1 LCRAGN
7 VHTLT
12 ALAIQGAGTENLLNS
27 YMQASLIEPSRQWWR
42 AGPKLLW
49 ASYMLL
55 TSFYCLL
62 AFFPYTYYALIKS
75 PAYAWMPWFAHQH
88 ARLYWLALFGLA
100 AAYYKDKKWMLYA
113 ALFFSPLTIAGIFIT
128 GHPFLPD
135 LHSDTMAYAWSVTAL
150 AAILVLAVIDV
161 STHRFEH
168 RGERQVSMAYIPA
181 VLSVVTVAILSVLGQ
196 WITDRREAYPS
207 VIHSHEI
214 PLGLWS
220 IVTHVVVALIAVSM
234 LNLLFAAAAKTPWP
248 RLVRCSVI
256 GLAAFC
262 GGVYALANFLNSALG
277 FHGRLAWIY
286 SIVLVA
292 SLLFLGLALT
302 FDLQASVRLPLRE
315 AGKMRTVKAA
325 LILALMGLAAMS
337 LILPSTVGHW
347 DWNGV
352 FQLIF
357 TLVLW
362 FSMTAGFYLFGR
374 PRMPYSWTAII
385 AVLVITGAA
394 YKTLQLTN
402 IQWGKSLG
410 ATDDDISRSLE
421 RYASRDV
428 SFRLAHHLL
437 GNASPEEPCEDF
449 CRILRSY
456 TNIRDAQT
464 SQQIQFVDHLT
475 PAQGKQPNIIMIV
488 VDSMRPDY
496 LGAYNSKVNFTPN
509 IDSLAA
515 DSVVFRN
522 TYSQYAGTYLSEP
535 AIWSGA
541 MILHAHYLRPFE
553 NVNGLEKLV
562 NADGYNKIVSYDNVV
577 REILSP
583 RDELTK
589 LDTEAPTWR
598 ALDFCSTV
606 PQLTANLDAHPGDH
620 RPLFFYAQPQNVHMF
635 ATNNEPSVKTLNWSS
650 PGFNPRIALEVH
662 QTDQCIGNL
671 LSYLKSHGLY
681 DNSIIILTSD
691 HGDATGEL
699 GRRAHSYL
707 IYPEVMHVPLI
718 VHLPKS
724 MRDKITYNVDRIS
737 TLTDITPSLYYLLGH
752 RPVKQDPMLGQP
764 LFADTQKELASYQ
777 RSEVFLA
784 SDEVAVYGLLDRNG
798 RYLYATYDS
807 PARSFLFD
815 LANDPNAEHNILT
828 GAQKKQ
834 YDERIIDYLKMIGDF
849 YGYKPGVGNLLAS
862 GK

>member
-1 LCRAGN
+1 
-7 VHTLT
+7 
-12 ALAIQGAGTENLLNS
+12 
-27 YMQASLIEPSRQWWR
+27 MEPSREWWR
-42 AGPKLLW
+42 GGLKLLW
-49 ASYMLL
+49 AAYMLL
-55 TSFYCLL
+55 TSMYCLL

-88 ARLYWLALFGLA
+88 AHLYWLALFGLA
-100 AAYYKDKKWMLYA
+100 AAYYKNNKKWLLYA
-113 ALFFSPLTIAGIFIT
+113 GLVFVPLTVAGIFIT
-128 GHPFLPD
+128 ARPFLPD
-135 LHSDTMAYAWSVTAL
+135 LRSNASAYVWSVAAL
-150 AAILVLAVIDV
+150 AAILLPAMIDV
-161 STHRFEH
+161 ATHRFEE
-168 RGERQVSMAYIPA
+168 RGEPVVSLTYMPA
-181 VLSVVTVAILSVLGQ
+181 VLSVITVAILSVLGQ
-196 WITDRREAYPS
+196 WIMDRGEAYPS

-214 PLGLWS
+214 PLGIWS
-220 IVTHVVVALIAVSM
+220 IVTHVAVALAAVSM
-234 LNLLFAAAAKTPWP
+234 LNLLFAAAAKTAWP
-248 RLVRCSVI
+248 RLVRGSVI

-262 GGVYALANFLNSALG
+262 AGVYALENFLNSALG
-277 FHGRLAWIY
+277 FHGGLALLY
-286 SIVLVA
+286 SVLLVA
-292 SLLFLGLALT
+292 SLFFLGLALA
-302 FDLQASVRLPLRE
+302 FDLKGTRLPLRE
-315 AGKMRTVKAA
+315 QGNKRAVKVG
-325 LILALMGLAAMS
+325 LILALLGLGALS
-337 LILPSTVGHW
+337 LILPSTVGQW

-362 FSMTAGFYLFGR
+362 SSVTSCFYFFAHAR
-374 PRMPYSWTAII
+374 KPYSWTAIV
-385 AVLVITGAA
+385 AVLVITGAT
-394 YKTLQLTN
+394 YKTLQLAD
-402 IQWGKSLG
+402 IYWGKSLG

-421 RYASRDV
+421 KYASLDV
-428 SFRLAHHLL
+428 SFRFAHHLL
-437 GNASPEEPCEDF
+437 GNGLPEEPCGDF

-464 SQQIQFVDHLT
+464 SRQIQFVDHLT

-509 IDSLAA
+509 MDALAA

-535 AIWSGA
+535 AIWAGA
-541 MILHAHYLRPFE
+541 MVLHAHYLRPFE

-589 LDTEAPTWR
+589 LDTETPTWR

-606 PQLTANLDAHPGDH
+606 PELTANLDAHPDRS

-635 ATNNEPSVKTLNWSS
+635 ATNQEPTVKTSNWSS
-650 PGFNPRIALEVH
+650 PGFNPRIALAVH
-662 QTDQCIGNL
+662 QTDQCVGDL

-681 DNSIIILTSD
+681 DDSIIVLTSD

-724 MRDKITYNVDRIS
+724 MRGKVTYNPDRIS

-752 RPVKQDPMLGQP
+752 GPIKQDPMLGQP
-764 LFADTQKELASYQ
+764 LFADTKEELDRYQ
-777 RSEVFLA
+777 RDELFLA
-784 SDEVAVYGLLDRNG
+784 SDMTAIYGILDKG
-798 RYLYATYDS
+798 RYMYVTYAS
-807 PARSFLFD
+807 PSRSYLFD
-815 LANDPNAEHNILT
+815 LAKDPNAEHNILT
-828 GAQKKQ
+828 EELKRHYDQRVIDNLKQ
-834 YDERIIDYLKMIGDF
+834 IGDF
-849 YGYKPGVGNLLAS
+849 YGYKIGINSLLAA
-862 GK
+862 KR

>member
-1 LCRAGN
+1 
-7 VHTLT
+7 
-12 ALAIQGAGTENLLNS
+12 
-27 YMQASLIEPSRQWWR
+27 MQTSLIELSRQWWC
-42 AGPKLLW
+42 AGLKLMW
-49 ASYMLL
+49 ATYMLL

-100 AAYYKDKKWMLYA
+100 CAYYKDKKWMLYA
-113 ALFFSPLTIAGIFIT
+113 ALVFAPLTVVGIFIT
-128 GHPFLPD
+128 ARPFLPD
-135 LHSDTMAYAWSVTAL
+135 LHSNTTAYTWSVAAL

-161 STHRFEH
+161 STHRFEQPG
-168 RGERQVSMAYIPA
+168 RRQVSMAYIPA

-196 WITDRREAYPS
+196 WIMDRGEAYPS

-220 IVTHVVVALIAVSM
+220 IVTHVVVALVVVSG
-234 LNLLFAAAAKTPWP
+234 LNLLFAAAAKTARP
-248 RLVRCSVI
+248 RLVRGSVI
-256 GLAAFC
+256 GLVVFFV
-262 GGVYALANFLNSALG
+262 GVYALANFLNSALG
-277 FHGRLAWIY
+277 FHGWFAWIY
-286 SIVLVA
+286 SILLVA

-302 FDLQASVRLPLRE
+302 FHLQGTIQFPIHEERNKP
-315 AGKMRTVKAA
+315 TVKA
-325 LILALMGLAAMS
+325 GLLLVLLCLGAMS
-337 LILPSTVGHW
+337 LILPSTVGQW

-352 FQLIF
+352 FQLVF

-362 FSMTAGFYLFGR
+362 FAMTGCFYFFSR
-374 PRMPYSWTAII
+374 PRTPYTWTAIV
-385 AVLVITGAA
+385 AVLIVTGAT
-394 YKTLQLTN
+394 YKTLQLTD
-402 IQWGKSLG
+402 IYWGKSLG

-421 RYASRDV
+421 RYASLDV
-428 SFRLAHHLL
+428 SFQLAHHLL

-464 SQQIQFVDHLT
+464 SRQIQFVDHLI

-515 DSVVFRN
+515 DSVVFRK

-583 RDELTK
+583 RDDLTK
-589 LDTEAPTWR
+589 LDTETPSWR

-606 PQLTANLDAHPGDH
+606 PQLIANLDAHPDDH

-635 ATNNEPSVKTLNWSS
+635 ATNTEPSVKTSNWSS

-707 IYPEVMHVPLI
+707 IYPEVMRVPLI

-724 MRDKITYNVDRIS
+724 MRGKLTYNVDRIS
-737 TLTDITPSLYYLLGH
+737 TLTDITPSLYYLMGH
-752 RPVKQDPMLGQP
+752 RPIKQDPVLGQP
-764 LFADTQKELASYQ
+764 LFAATQKELASYQ
-777 RSEVFLA
+777 RNEVFLA
-784 SDEVAVYGLLDRNG
+784 SDEVAVYGLLAENG

-828 GAQKKQ
+828 AAEKKQ

-862 GK
+862 GR

>member
-1 LCRAGN
+1 
-7 VHTLT
+7 
-12 ALAIQGAGTENLLNS
+12 
-27 YMQASLIEPSRQWWR
+27 
-42 AGPKLLW
+42 
-49 ASYMLL
+49 MLL
-55 TSFYCLL
+55 TSMYCLL

-88 ARLYWLALFGLA
+88 AHLYWLVLFGLA
-100 AAYYKDKKWMLYA
+100 AAYYKNNKKWLLYA
-113 ALFFSPLTIAGIFIT
+113 GLVFVPLTVAGIFIT
-128 GHPFLPD
+128 ARPFLPD
-135 LHSDTMAYAWSVTAL
+135 LRSNAAAYVWSVAAL
-150 AAILVLAVIDV
+150 AAILLPAMIDV
-161 STHRFEH
+161 ATHRFEE
-168 RGERQVSMAYIPA
+168 RGEPVVSLTYMPA
-181 VLSVVTVAILSVLGQ
+181 VLSVITVAILSVLGQ
-196 WITDRREAYPS
+196 WIMDRGEAYPS

-214 PLGLWS
+214 PLGIWS
-220 IVTHVVVALIAVSM
+220 IVTHVAVALAAVSM
-234 LNLLFAAAAKTPWP
+234 LNLLFAAAAKTAWP
-248 RLVRCSVI
+248 RLVRGSVI

-262 GGVYALANFLNSALG
+262 AGVYALENFLNSALG
-277 FHGRLAWIY
+277 FHGGLALLY
-286 SIVLVA
+286 SVLLVA
-292 SLLFLGLALT
+292 SLFFLGLALA
-302 FDLQASVRLPLRE
+302 FDLKGTRLPLSEQGNKR
-315 AGKMRTVKAA
+315 AVKVG
-325 LILALMGLAAMS
+325 LILALLGLGALS
-337 LILPSTVGHW
+337 LILPSTVGQW

-362 FSMTAGFYLFGR
+362 SSMTSCFYFFAPAR
-374 PRMPYSWTAII
+374 KPYSWTAIV
-385 AVLVITGAA
+385 AVLVITGAT
-394 YKTLQLTN
+394 YKTLQLAD
-402 IQWGKSLG
+402 IYWGKSLG

-421 RYASRDV
+421 KYASLDV
-428 SFRLAHHLL
+428 SFRFAHHLL
-437 GNASPEEPCEDF
+437 GNGLPEEPCGDF

-464 SQQIQFVDHLT
+464 SRQIQFVDHLT

-509 IDSLAA
+509 MDALAA

-535 AIWSGA
+535 AIWAGA
-541 MILHAHYLRPFE
+541 MVLHAHYLRPFE

-589 LDTEAPTWR
+589 LDTETPTWR

-606 PQLTANLDAHPGDH
+606 PELTANLDAHPDRS

-635 ATNNEPSVKTLNWSS
+635 ATNQEPTVKTSNWSS
-650 PGFNPRIALEVH
+650 PGFNPRIALAVH
-662 QTDQCIGNL
+662 QTDQCVGDL
-671 LSYLKSHGLY
+671 LTYLKSHGLY
-681 DNSIIILTSD
+681 DDSIIVLTSD

-724 MRDKITYNVDRIS
+724 MRGKVTYNPDRIS

-752 RPVKQDPMLGQP
+752 GPIKQDPMLGQP
-764 LFADTQKELASYQ
+764 LFAETKEELDRYQ
-777 RSEVFLA
+777 RDELFLA
-784 SDEVAVYGLLDRNG
+784 SDMTAIYGILDKG
-798 RYLYATYDS
+798 RFMYVTYAS
-807 PARSFLFD
+807 PSRSYLFD
-815 LANDPNAEHNILT
+815 LAKDPNAEHNILT
-828 GAQKKQ
+828 EELKRHYDQRVIDNLKQ
-834 YDERIIDYLKMIGDF
+834 IGDF
-849 YGYKPGVGNLLAS
+849 YGYKIGINSLLAA
-862 GK
+862 KR

>member
-1 LCRAGN
+1 M
-7 VHTLT
+7 
-12 ALAIQGAGTENLLNS
+12 ALAIQGEGIENLLKS
-27 YMQASLIEPSRQWWR
+27 YMLTSLNEPSKQWWR
-42 AGPKLLW
+42 AGLKLLW
-49 ASYMLL
+49 ATYMLL

-100 AAYYKDKKWMLYA
+100 AAYYKDKKWMLYV
-113 ALFFSPLTIAGIFIT
+113 ALIFAPLTVAGIFIT
-128 GHPFLPD
+128 ARPFLPD
-135 LHSDTMAYAWSVTAL
+135 LRSDMSAYAWSVAAL
-150 AAILVLAVIDV
+150 AAILVVAVIDV
-161 STHRFEH
+161 VAHRFEQ
-168 RGERQVSMAYIPA
+168 RGEPQVSLTYMPA
-181 VLSVVTVAILSVLGQ
+181 VLSVITVAILSVMGQ
-196 WITDRREAYPS
+196 WIMDRGEAYPS
-207 VIHSHEI
+207 VIHAHEI

-220 IVTHVVVALIAVSM
+220 IVTHVVVALVAVSG
-234 LNLLFAAAAKTPWP
+234 LNLLFAAAAKTTRP
-248 RLVRCSVI
+248 RLVRNSVI
-256 GLAAFC
+256 GLAVFC
-262 GGVYALANFLNSALG
+262 AGVYSLANFLNSALG
-277 FHGRLAWIY
+277 FHGWLAWIY
-286 SIVLVA
+286 SILLVA
-292 SLLFLGLALT
+292 SLLSLGLALA
-302 FDLQASVRLPLRE
+302 FHLPGSVRIPLRE
-315 AGKMRTVKAA
+315 KGDKRAVKAV
-325 LILALMGLAAMS
+325 LVLALMGLGALS
-337 LILPSTVGHW
+337 LILPSTVGQW

-362 FSMTAGFYLFGR
+362 FAMTGCFYLFGR
-374 PRMPYSWTAII
+374 PRMPYSWTAIV
-385 AVLVITGAA
+385 AVLVITGAT
-394 YKTLQLTN
+394 YKTLQLAD
-402 IQWGKSLG
+402 IYWGKSLG

-421 RYASRDV
+421 KYAGLDV
-428 SFRLAHHLL
+428 SFRFAHHLL
-437 GNASPEEPCEDF
+437 GNALPEQPCEDF

-464 SQQIQFVDHLT
+464 GRQIQFVDHLT
-475 PAQGKQPNIIMIV
+475 PAQGKRPNIIMVV

-496 LGAYNSKVNFTPN
+496 LGPYNSKVNFTPN
-509 IDSLAA
+509 IDALAA

-535 AIWSGA
+535 AIWAGA

-562 NADGYNKIVSYDNVV
+562 NADGYHEIISYDNVV

-583 RDELTK
+583 KDELTK
-589 LDTEAPTWR
+589 LDTETPTWR

-606 PQLTANLDAHPGDH
+606 PQLTANLDAHPDPS

-635 ATNNEPSVKTLNWSS
+635 ATNTEPTVKTSNWSS
-650 PGFNPRIALEVH
+650 PGFNPRIALAVH

-681 DNSIIILTSD
+681 ENSIIVLTSD

-724 MRDKITYNVDRIS
+724 MRSKLTYNPDRIS

-752 RPVKQDPMLGQP
+752 RPIKQDPMLGQP
-764 LFADTQKELASYQ
+764 LFAETKEELDRY
-777 RSEVFLA
+777 RRDELFLA
-784 SDEVAVYGLLDRNG
+784 SDMTAIYGILDKG
-798 RYLYATYDS
+798 RFMYVTYAAPS
-807 PARSFLFD
+807 RSYLFD
-815 LANDPNAEHNILT
+815 LATDPNAEHNILT
-828 GAQKKQ
+828 EELKRHYDQRVIDNLKQ
-834 YDERIIDYLKMIGDF
+834 IGDF
-849 YGYKPGVGNLLAS
+849 YGYKIGINSLLAA
-862 GK
+862 KR